1 MHRAVTIAGIER
13 TTAVIGTL
21 AATVLYL
28 FVTPAAAFG
37 CAAGSA
43 FMIANF
49 LLLAMVGGGVVALAR
64 GGGVSALAILL
75 IPLKLGFFIG
85 VSYLIVGRMHAN
97 VPGFVAGV
105 LTQFLAIFIEVWR
118 ASPHGLTRG
127 AAAQGNRI

>member
-13 TTAVIGTL
+13 TTTVVGTL
-21 AATVLYL
+21 TATALYA
-28 FVTPAAAFG
+28 FATPAAAFG

-49 LLLAMVGGGVVALAR
+49 FLLAVVGGGIVALGR
-64 GGGVSALAILL
+64 GGGISALAILL
-75 IPLKLGFFIG
+75 IPLKLAFFIG
-85 VSYLIVGRMHAN
+85 ASYLIVGRMHAN

-118 ASPHGLTRG
+118 ASPQVTDTG
-127 AAAQGNRI
+127 AAVQGNSI